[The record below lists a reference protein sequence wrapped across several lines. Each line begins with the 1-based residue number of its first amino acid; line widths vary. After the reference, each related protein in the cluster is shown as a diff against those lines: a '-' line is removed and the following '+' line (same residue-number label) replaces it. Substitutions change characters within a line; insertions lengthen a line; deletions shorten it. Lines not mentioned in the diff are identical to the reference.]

1 MISYVASNPDEYL
14 AITGRGI
21 KSVKIAKSS
30 IPHDYV
36 MNLQAMTKEKLQFLL
51 PVVFT
56 VGPDVNQRGANA
68 GQPPGDGVKI
78 EKSREDHGD
87 SLMKYAMLLADV
99 ETNQDYAVKEHLG
112 NIIRGIIEGETRVL
126 VSSMTMEEIF
136 GQREQFKKAISKN
149 IQGELSQFGLKI
161 YNANV
166 KELRDAPHSSYFESL
181 SRKAHEGAINQA
193 RVDVAEA
200 QRLGTVGEAQRQG
213 EQKREIARIDAET
226 AVQKTERDSE
236 RARAEATLA
245 TRKTN
250 FSKDVN
256 IAQIEATRATEVRDE
271 ALRKEVEVRRALTEL
286 ERLRASDVVKATILG
301 ESKLQAADAK
311 NYEEQAHANAQF
323 YSEQK
328 AADAK
333 KYKEQAHANAH
344 LYSEQK
350 AADAK
355 NYKEQ
360 AHANAHFYR
369 EQKAADARA
378 YKVKIEAEARYVAA
392 SKDAEAEFIKLQKQ
406 AAGLSSMA
414 GAYADL
420 SHAFGGPAGLVQYL
434 MIEKGVY
441 TDLAQAN
448 ASAVRGLNPKM
459 TIWNTG
465 PQAGGEASAA
475 GGQGGIDS
483 IRNTYQMLPPLM
495 STINEQ
501 TGITLPEW
509 QFRKLANKIS
519 EGEVSGSGR
528 HVANGK
534 RANGVNGASSPSTC
548 L

>member
-30 IPHDYV
+30 I
-36 MNLQAMTKEKLQFLL
+36 KLQFLL